1 MGHSPASLDLE
12 YSVFAHS
19 ETGYRFRLSVAR
31 VAFVTI
37 RLGLQIPNF
46 SYGTGVEQL
55 FPTVIDQAQEAEAAG
70 FDSVFLMDHFYQL
83 PGLGT
88 PDQPM
93 LEAYTA
99 LGALASATESVQ
111 LGTLVTGNTYR
122 NPTLLAK
129 SITTLD
135 VISQGRAILGIG
147 TGWYELEHDSLGYD
161 FGTFT
166 DRFNRLDES
175 LQIILPM
182 LEGDRP
188 TFSGKYYRT
197 QEAMAEPRFRD
208 HIPLMIGGSGEKKTI
223 PLAVKHFDHLNIIA
237 GFDEL
242 PRKLQVVKDRCEQI
256 GRDPG
261 TLETSMLVVAI
272 IDENVTADVIP
283 EDFRQQAVFGS
294 AEQVADQIKTKV
306 LDAGIDGVIISPVT
320 SFNGYQ
326 PGGATAVAE
335 KLKPMLAG

>member
-1 MGHSPASLDLE
+1 M
-12 YSVFAHS
+12 
-19 ETGYRFRLSVAR
+19 
-31 VAFVTI
+31 TI
-37 RLGLQIPNF
+37 KLGLQIPNF
-46 SYGTGVEQL
+46 SYGTGVAEI
-55 FPTVIDQAQEAEAAG
+55 FPTVIAQAQEAEAAG
-70 FDSVFLMDHFYQL
+70 FDSVFVMDHFYQL

-99 LGALASATESVQ
+99 LGGLAAATERVQ

-129 SITTLD
+129 AITTLD

-147 TGWYELEHDSLGYD
+147 TGWYELEHDSLGYE

-166 DRFNRLDES
+166 DRFNKLGEA

-188 TFSGKYYRT
+188 TFEGKYYRAK
-197 QEAMAEPRFRD
+197 EAMAEPRFRD

-223 PLAVKHFDHLNIIA
+223 PLAARHFDHLNIIA

-242 PRKLQVVKDRCEQI
+242 PRKVQVVKERCEEI
-256 GRDPG
+256 GRDPA

-272 IDENVTADVIP
+272 IDENITGDVIP
-283 EDFRQQAVFGS
+283 DDYKQQAVFGS
-294 AEQVADQIKTKV
+294 AEQVAEQIKTKV
-306 LDAGIDGVIISPVT
+306 LDAGVNGVILSPVT
-320 SFNGYQ
+320 SLNGYQ
-326 PGGATAVAE
+326 PGGVTAVAE
-335 KLKPMLAG
+335 ALRPALGL

>member
-1 MGHSPASLDLE
+1 
-12 YSVFAHS
+12 
-19 ETGYRFRLSVAR
+19 
-31 VAFVTI
+31 VTI

-46 SYGTGVEQL
+46 SYGTGVEEL
-55 FPTVIDQAQEAEAAG
+55 FPTVIAQAQEADAAG
-70 FDSVFLMDHFYQL
+70 YDSVFVMDHFYQL

-93 LEAYTA
+93 LEAYTT
-99 LGALASATESVQ
+99 LGALASVTENVQ

-129 SITTLD
+129 AITTLD
-135 VISQGRAILGIG
+135 VVSAGRAVLGIG
-147 TGWYELEHDSLGYD
+147 TGWFELEHDSLGFE

-166 DRFNRLDES
+166 DRFNRLGEA

-182 LEGDRP
+182 LAGERP
-188 TFSGKYYRT
+188 TFTGEYYRT

-223 PLAVKHFDHLNIIA
+223 PLAARHFDHLNIIA

-242 PRKLQVVKDRCEQI
+242 PRKLAVVKEACEKVE
-256 GRDPG
+256 RDPA
-261 TLETSMLVVAI
+261 TLETSMLVIAI
-272 IDENVTADVIP
+272 IDENVTADMVP

-294 AEQVADQIKTKV
+294 PDQVVEQIKTKV
-306 LDAGIDGVIISPVT
+306 LDAGVDGVIISPVT
-320 SFNGYQ
+320 SLNGYH
-326 PGGATAVAE
+326 PGPATEVAE
-335 KLKPMLAG
+335 KLKPLLAG